1 MSVLP
6 DRLPPWGHRRRTVL
20 AFQKKERQAR
30 EQSFHKWLIAAGFVS
45 PGSLNSSKPLGY
57 FNLRKHCSKR
67 GQTSVWIA
75 SLTVPSWWLL
85 VWVIWMWSHALHHAW
100 VPSHHAPPTPPLH
113 DRCCCCLPE
122 VPGGRQSST
131 LPLFVIVCTS
141 VLIVRS
147 STLLDWLRSN
157 SGVESFFV
165 GCCRGAGIC
174 YRKALAFTV
183 NQGDSFLEP
192 ELLWA

>member
-100 VPSHHAPPTPPLH
+100 VPSRHAPPTPPPSMIAAAAV
-113 DRCCCCLPE
+113 CLRYLE
-122 VPGGRQSST
+122 
-131 LPLFVIVCTS
+131 
-141 VLIVRS
+141 
-147 STLLDWLRSN
+147 
-157 SGVESFFV
+157 
-165 GCCRGAGIC
+165 
-174 YRKALAFTV
+174 
-183 NQGDSFLEP
+183 GDSRQHFHCLSLSVP
-192 ELLWA
+192 RFWLCAHPHCWIGSGPILAWKVFFFFFFFPFWLL